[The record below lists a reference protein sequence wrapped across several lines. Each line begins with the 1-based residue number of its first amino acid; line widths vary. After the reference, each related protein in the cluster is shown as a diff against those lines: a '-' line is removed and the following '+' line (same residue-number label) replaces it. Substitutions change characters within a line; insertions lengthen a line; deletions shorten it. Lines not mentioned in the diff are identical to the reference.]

1 MSDKKYGFFLDI
13 DNTLYNHG
21 KIPQANIEAIDFVR
35 SKGHMVFI
43 NTARSFANVPEIVRN
58 LSVDGFITSMG
69 CSIVING
76 EKVLSVSFDKKE
88 IADEFDLI
96 TGFNMKC
103 IIEGESMLIG
113 NKFYDGDKDF
123 PTVKDG
129 KELLERFSNE
139 KMPKVY
145 IHGTLPKECMEIL
158 SKKHTVFQHGTYAEY
173 AVEGYDKASGMFF
186 AAEKCK
192 IAKENCVAMGDSSND
207 LAMLKAAGISVAM
220 GNSID
225 EVKAV
230 CDFVTSD
237 AADGGVAEAMMKIIS

>member
-1 MSDKKYGFFLDI
+1 MNKKYGFFLDI
-13 DNTLYNHG
+13 DNTLYSHG
-21 KIPQANIEAIDFVR
+21 KIPQENIEAIDYVR
-35 SKGHMVFI
+35 SKGHAVFI
-43 NTARSFANVPEIVRN
+43 NTARSLANVPEIVKN

-76 EKVLSVSFDKKE
+76 EKCLSVSFE
-88 IADEFDLI
+88 PQELADELDYI
-96 TGFNMKC
+96 TGFDLPC

-113 NKFYDGDKDF
+113 NKFYEGNEDF

-129 KELLERFSNE
+129 KELLERFGNE

-145 IHGTLPKECMEIL
+145 IEGVLPKECIETL
-158 SKKHTVFQHGTYAEY
+158 RKKHTVFQHATYAEY
-173 AVEGYDKASGMFF
+173 ALEGHDKASGMFF
-186 AAEKCK
+186 AAEKCN
-192 IAKENCVAMGDSSND
+192 ILKENCVAMGDSSND
-207 LAMLKAAGISVAM
+207 FAMLKAAGISVAM

-237 AADGGVAEAMMKIIS
+237 AADGGVAQAMRKIIF

>member
-1 MSDKKYGFFLDI
+1 MNKKYGFFLDI
-13 DNTLYNHG
+13 DNTLYSHG
-21 KIPQANIEAIDFVR
+21 KIPHQNIEAIEYVR
-35 SKGHMVFI
+35 SKGHAVFI
-43 NTARSFANVPEIVRN
+43 NTARSFANVPEIVKN

-76 EKVLSVSFDKKE
+76 KKVLSVSFDTKE
-88 IADEFDLI
+88 IAAELDYI
-96 TGFNMKC
+96 TSFNMKC

-113 NKFYDGDKDF
+113 NKFYKGNGKF

-129 KELLERFSNE
+129 KELLERFGSE

-145 IHGTLPKECMEIL
+145 IEGILPKECMENL

-186 AAEKCK
+186 AAEKCGV
-192 IAKENCVAMGDSSND
+192 AKENCVAMGDSSND